1 MKILDLII
9 NPFFWIILSIII
21 AIIIYIIV
29 SNSKASNRV
38 PCKSNEDLIGGK
50 CYTKCQDSQSRCG
63 LTCYNTKQD
72 MCDSNN
78 TICDI
83 LNTSCKTCCPKNK
96 ICYKG
101 KCNTC
106 DINLCDDGSC
116 PGTNQS
122 CYAGIS
128 CNINNQGKDTNGNN
142 HCCVQ
147 DLCNGICCDADAGE
161 LCDPVTNKCVI
172 GCPDPK
178 QMDLYQCGGIIPAY
192 PGTSSLPCGTNQICM
207 HSCYKDTYSCIDKNN
222 CWNNTIYTPN
232 LLAGNDANTTY
243 TDTNGEAVS
252 VCQDIS
258 NPNNTTYWISNTSK
272 NSLTSTVSATTKLP
286 NKDTCTENSCVER
299 IESDSSTII
308 NFKTP
313 DVKIN
318 SGTCSGSLS
327 CDKSLL
333 NQTQMEALCTEFENN
348 TNRQGRCC
356 KNINGGFTGQMCPPE
371 STCIDGI
378 CEKNSEYC
386 GPNGGKFDTQTRT
399 CNCGTNYNGNKCQY
413 SRDTTCDGNG
423 EPNFDGTCNMDYE
436 CVLAHNPKD
445 QYETTCCSDIL
456 GNCTSE
462 YVCPDNI
469 GTQNVWSEPQLATL
483 GGCGFGNLG
492 DQHIRTCTRQKVLDK
507 TPLNF
512 PDPAVGRTVGDYW
525 GIKCYVD
532 QSIASA
538 TNTACCPASIKN
550 GTCYGASHGKCPE

>member
-50 CYTKCQDSQSRCG
+50 CYTKCQDSESRCG

-83 LNTSCKTCCPKNK
+83 SNTSCKTCCPKNQR
-96 ICYKG
+96 CDKG
-101 KCNTC
+101 KCIKC
-106 DINLCDDGSC
+106 DGNLCDDGSC
-116 PGTNQS
+116 PGPNQS

-128 CNINNQGKDTNGNN
+128 CNINKQGKDTNENKK
-142 HCCVQ
+142 CCSQ
-147 DLCNGICCDADAGE
+147 DLCGGICCDTGAGE

-207 HSCYKDTYSCIDKNN
+207 HSCDKNTFSCIDKNN

-243 TDTNGEAVS
+243 KNTNGEAVS
-252 VCQDIS
+252 VCQDT
-258 NPNNTTYWISNTSK
+258 NDPNNITYWISSYSSK
-272 NSLTSTVSATTKLP
+272 NPLTSTVSATTKLP
-286 NKDTCTENSCVER
+286 NKDTCTKNSCVER

-333 NQTQMEALCTEFENN
+333 NFDTMSALCKEFENN
-348 TNRQGRCC
+348 TNTQGRCC
-356 KNINGGFTGQMCPPE
+356 KNNIDGFTGQICPPE
-371 STCIDGI
+371 STCIDGK

-386 GPNGGKFDTQTRT
+386 GNGGTFNTQTRT
-399 CNCGTNYNGNKCQY
+399 CNCGTNYNGNRCQY

-423 EPNFDGTCNMDYE
+423 NPNFDGTCTMDYE

-445 QYETTCCSDIL
+445 NNTTCCSAIL

-462 YVCPDNI
+462 YVCPPNI
-469 GTQNVWSEPQLATL
+469 GNQDVWNIQPHTSLD
-483 GGCGFGNLG
+483 GCGFGSLG
-492 DQHIRTCTRQKVLDK
+492 NQDIRKCIRQKVLDK
-507 TPLNF
+507 TPLNL
-512 PDPAVGRTVGDYW
+512 VKNGGDYW
-525 GIKCYVD
+525 GNKCYVD
-532 QSIASA
+532 QSIASP
-538 TNTACCPASIKN
+538 THTACCPASIQN
-550 GTCYGASHGKCPE
+550 GTCYGIEDGKCP